1 MTQYK
6 STFIQNIYYMLSYA
20 FQALRQENYKNMA
33 VEKFAHV
40 HDLFAAI
47 LAKGIA
53 YQLKQGLY
61 REYRF
66 RKDNIATVRGRID
79 LTSSMKNRISRRQ
92 LLTCEYDELSE
103 NNLLNQILKTT
114 VMILLRHGEVKLEYK
129 DELKKVMLFFVNVDL
144 TDLRTVNWSSI
155 RFYRYNKNY
164 QMLIGL
170 CQLLAE
176 GMLMTTDTGENRLA
190 SFIDEQRMNRLF
202 EKFVLQYYIQ
212 ECPQI
217 TAAASQIPW
226 ALDDGVNALLPTM
239 HSDIMLARDHIVLII
254 DTKYYSYVTQQRF
267 DRHSVHSHNLYQIFT
282 YVKNKDALFG
292 NQPHRVSGM
301 LLYAATDEAIQPA
314 CSYQMSGNQISV
326 RTLDLNCS
334 FAEIEH
340 QLKMIITEH
349 FVM

>member
-1 MTQYK
+1 M
-6 STFIQNIYYMLSYA
+6 
-20 FQALRQENYKNMA
+20 
-33 VEKFAHV
+33 
-40 HDLFAAI
+40 
-47 LAKGIA
+47 
-53 YQLKQGLY
+53 KQGLY

-176 GMLMTTDTGENRLA
+176 GMLMTTDTGENRPCVFCRRA
-190 SFIDEQRMNRLF
+190 KDEPGCLKNLSCNIIYRNVHRLQRLHHRFLGLWMMVSTHCCRRCTVTSCWP
-202 EKFVLQYYIQ
+202 E
-212 ECPQI
+212 
-217 TAAASQIPW
+217 
-226 ALDDGVNALLPTM
+226 
-239 HSDIMLARDHIVLII
+239 II
-254 DTKYYSYVTQQRF
+254 LS
-267 DRHSVHSHNLYQIFT
+267 
-282 YVKNKDALFG
+282 
-292 NQPHRVSGM
+292 
-301 LLYAATDEAIQPA
+301 
-314 CSYQMSGNQISV
+314 
-326 RTLDLNCS
+326 
-334 FAEIEH
+334 
-340 QLKMIITEH
+340 
-349 FVM
+349 